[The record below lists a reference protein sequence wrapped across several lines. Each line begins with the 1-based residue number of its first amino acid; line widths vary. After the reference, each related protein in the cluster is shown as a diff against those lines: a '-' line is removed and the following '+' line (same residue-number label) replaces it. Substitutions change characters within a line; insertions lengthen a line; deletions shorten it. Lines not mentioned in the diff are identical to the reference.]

1 MNTACAFVLFLLLL
15 VSVSAGSHTL
25 TGLATYIRENAF
37 SASLMLDDITVGYY
51 DSETKIYVARG
62 NTTNEDDV
70 IDPNIVRTV
79 DENVLNHF
87 QKISRRLRPVNETE
101 SYEVHQVVTFCEQS
115 DNNLGQITTKTAYQG
130 STFDELHF
138 FDGKFTYQLFSNY
151 TEPEKIR
158 NLERSKS
165 RLENFY
171 YPACIKMLKNYLK
184 TRETQL
190 NRKVKPLVRL
200 IQKANSDSGGS
211 RVSCLSSGFYPR
223 HINLTLFRDGQPV
236 SDHEI
241 TGGDRLPNADGTYQM
256 RKSLEISAADKH
268 KYTCSVTHLSLD
280 NTLDNTLDFSEPF
293 KSVILS
299 VLIVLALVLVFGTG
313 VVIYI
318 YIRRKRRAA
327 PKEHV
332 ETWYYDSE
340 TKIYVARGNTT
351 NEEDVIDPSTI
362 KDVGENVLNHFIERS
377 RRLRPVNETESYVV
391 HQVVT
396 FCEQSDNNLGQI
408 TTKTAY
414 QGSTFDELHFFDGKF
429 TYQLFSN
436 YTGPEKIR
444 NLERSKSRLENFY
457 YPACIKMLKNYLKTR
472 ETQLNRKVKP
482 LVRLIQKANS
492 DSGGS
497 RVSCLASGFY
507 PRHINLTLF
516 RDGQPVSDHEI
527 TGGDLLPNA
536 DGTYQMRKSLE
547 ISAAD
552 KHKYTCSV
560 THLTL
565 DNTLDVTLD
574 FSESKNQSVIL
585 SVLIVL
591 ALVLVFGTG
600 VIIYIRRKRRAD
612 SSRSD
617 YSAAPPEEHTETTA

>member
-1 MNTACAFVLFLLLL
+1 MTTACALVCFILLS
-15 VSVSAGSHTL
+15 VSVLAGSHTL
-25 TGLATYIRENAF
+25 TGLATYIRGESAF

-51 DSETKIYVARG
+51 DSETKIYFARG

-70 IDPNIVRTV
+70 IDPNIVRTAG
-79 DENVLNHF
+79 
-87 QKISRRLRPVNETE
+87 
-101 SYEVHQVVTFCEQS
+101 YEVHQLVTFCEQS

-171 YPACIKMLKNYLK
+171 YPACIKMLTNYLK

-200 IQKANSDSGGS
+200 IQKANSDSG
-211 RVSCLSSGFYPR
+211 
-223 HINLTLFRDGQPV
+223 
-236 SDHEI
+236 
-241 TGGDRLPNADGTYQM
+241 
-256 RKSLEISAADKH
+256 
-268 KYTCSVTHLSLD
+268 
-280 NTLDNTLDFSEPF
+280 
-293 KSVILS
+293 
-299 VLIVLALVLVFGTG
+299 
-313 VVIYI
+313 
-318 YIRRKRRAA
+318 
-327 PKEHV
+327 
-332 ETWYYDSE
+332 
-340 TKIYVARGNTT
+340 
-351 NEEDVIDPSTI
+351 
-362 KDVGENVLNHFIERS
+362 RS
-377 RRLRPVNETESYVV
+377 RL
-391 HQVVT
+391 
-396 FCEQSDNNLGQI
+396 
-408 TTKTAY
+408 
-414 QGSTFDELHFFDGKF
+414 
-429 TYQLFSN
+429 
-436 YTGPEKIR
+436 
-444 NLERSKSRLENFY
+444 
-457 YPACIKMLKNYLKTR
+457 
-472 ETQLNRKVKP
+472 
-482 LVRLIQKANS
+482 
-492 DSGGS
+492 
-497 RVSCLASGFY
+497 SCLASGFY

-536 DGTYQMRKSLE
+536 DGTYQMRKSVE

-560 THLTL
+560 THLSL
-565 DNTLDVTLD
+565 DNTLD
-574 FSESKNQSVIL
+574 FSESKNQPVIL

-600 VIIYIRRKRRAD
+600 VVIYIYIRRKRRAD

>member
-70 IDPNIVRTV
+70 IDPSTIKDVGA
-79 DENVLNHF
+79 NVLNHF
-87 QKISRRLRPVNETE
+87 QKISHLLRPVNETE
-101 SYEVHQVVTFCEQS
+101 SYVVHQVVTFCEQS

-138 FDGKFTYQLFSNY
+138 FNGKFTYQLFSNY
-151 TEPEKIR
+151 TGPEKIR
-158 NLERSKS
+158 DLERSKS

-200 IQKANSDSGGS
+200 TQKANSDSGRS
-211 RVSCLSSGFYPR
+211 RLSCLASRFYPR

-241 TGGDRLPNADGTYQM
+241 TGGVLLPNADGTYQM

-268 KYTCSVTHLSLD
+268 KYTCSVTHLS
-280 NTLDNTLDFSEPF
+280 LDNTLDFSEPF

-332 ETWYYDSE
+332 ET
-340 TKIYVARGNTT
+340 
-351 NEEDVIDPSTI
+351 
-362 KDVGENVLNHFIERS
+362 
-377 RRLRPVNETESYVV
+377 
-391 HQVVT
+391 
-396 FCEQSDNNLGQI
+396 
-408 TTKTAY
+408 
-414 QGSTFDELHFFDGKF
+414 
-429 TYQLFSN
+429 
-436 YTGPEKIR
+436 
-444 NLERSKSRLENFY
+444 
-457 YPACIKMLKNYLKTR
+457 
-472 ETQLNRKVKP
+472 
-482 LVRLIQKANS
+482 
-492 DSGGS
+492 
-497 RVSCLASGFY
+497 
-507 PRHINLTLF
+507 
-516 RDGQPVSDHEI
+516 
-527 TGGDLLPNA
+527 
-536 DGTYQMRKSLE
+536 
-547 ISAAD
+547 
-552 KHKYTCSV
+552 
-560 THLTL
+560 
-565 DNTLDVTLD
+565 
-574 FSESKNQSVIL
+574 
-585 SVLIVL
+585 
-591 ALVLVFGTG
+591 
-600 VIIYIRRKRRAD
+600 
-612 SSRSD
+612 
-617 YSAAPPEEHTETTA
+617 

>member
-1 MNTACAFVLFLLLL
+1 MTTACALVCFILLS
-15 VSVSAGSHTL
+15 VSVLAGSHTL
-25 TGLATYIRENAF
+25 TGLATYIRGESAF

-51 DSETKIYVARG
+51 DSETKIYFARG

-70 IDPNIVRTV
+70 IDPNIVRTAGA
-79 DENVLNHF
+79 NVLNHF
-87 QKISRRLRPVNETE
+87 QKISHLLKPANETE
-101 SYEVHQVVTFCEQS
+101 SYEVHQLVTFCEQS

-171 YPACIKMLKNYLK
+171 YPACIKMLTNYLK

-200 IQKANSDSGGS
+200 IQKANSDSG
-211 RVSCLSSGFYPR
+211 
-223 HINLTLFRDGQPV
+223 
-236 SDHEI
+236 
-241 TGGDRLPNADGTYQM
+241 
-256 RKSLEISAADKH
+256 
-268 KYTCSVTHLSLD
+268 
-280 NTLDNTLDFSEPF
+280 
-293 KSVILS
+293 
-299 VLIVLALVLVFGTG
+299 
-313 VVIYI
+313 
-318 YIRRKRRAA
+318 
-327 PKEHV
+327 
-332 ETWYYDSE
+332 
-340 TKIYVARGNTT
+340 
-351 NEEDVIDPSTI
+351 
-362 KDVGENVLNHFIERS
+362 RS
-377 RRLRPVNETESYVV
+377 RL
-391 HQVVT
+391 
-396 FCEQSDNNLGQI
+396 
-408 TTKTAY
+408 
-414 QGSTFDELHFFDGKF
+414 
-429 TYQLFSN
+429 
-436 YTGPEKIR
+436 
-444 NLERSKSRLENFY
+444 
-457 YPACIKMLKNYLKTR
+457 
-472 ETQLNRKVKP
+472 
-482 LVRLIQKANS
+482 
-492 DSGGS
+492 
-497 RVSCLASGFY
+497 SCLASGFY

-536 DGTYQMRKSLE
+536 DGTYQMRKSVE

-560 THLTL
+560 THLSL
-565 DNTLDVTLD
+565 DNTLD
-574 FSESKNQSVIL
+574 FSESKNQPVIL

-600 VIIYIRRKRRAD
+600 VVIYIYIRRKRRAD